1 MRGVNVNMFYDDLNT
16 EEQVSYLIKPILQVL
31 QEAGGQ
37 LERSEIRDR
46 ISELDEH
53 IAEFEQK
60 LYTSNKTGN
69 QYKKFDFKFNFAIKE
84 LSYVGLISY
93 VKFNPK
99 ITLTQDGANVDLTDF
114 DVKTEVRDKARSYWE
129 EHSTKNKSK
138 NKPVETLEVED
149 EENESTDDELLDD
162 FKVKLQSAIANMS
175 PAKFEQ
181 FSRAL
186 LTKMGVEFTNKGV
199 QVSNDGGIDGYG
211 YHVDA
216 DDFRTTRVVIQCKR
230 FNSNPVSEPDINQ
243 FLGAM
248 NKYQADYGVFITN
261 SRFTNKAREAAREGT
276 PITLIDGNDLIL
288 TPGFIDSH
296 VHVLGGGGEGGFA
309 NRTPEATME
318 GLTKFGVT
326 TVVGCLGT
334 DGIGRDMCALVAK
347 TKGLNEQ
354 GMSAYCYTG
363 SYQIPVRT
371 LTDSIV
377 KDIMMIREIVGTGEI
392 AISDHRSS
400 QPTFEEFVRVVAD
413 TRLGGVLSGK
423 AGIVNVHLGDS
434 PRCLDLIERVVDETE
449 IPASQILPTHINRNE
464 MLFGKSIEYALKG
477 GAVDFTGNEDI
488 DYWETICDEVRVC
501 NGIKRMLDAGVNPDR
516 MTISSD
522 GQGSLPMYSSDGE
535 FLGMGVGQSS
545 CLLKEVKECVFKTE
559 IPLEIAI
566 STITSNP
573 ADILRLKGK
582 GKVEEGYDADLCI
595 LDQELQLVEVIAKG
609 NTVYTK

>member
-1 MRGVNVNMFYDDLNT
+1 
-16 EEQVSYLIKPILQVL
+16 
-31 QEAGGQ
+31 
-37 LERSEIRDR
+37 
-46 ISELDEH
+46 
-53 IAEFEQK
+53 
-60 LYTSNKTGN
+60 
-69 QYKKFDFKFNFAIKE
+69 
-84 LSYVGLISY
+84 
-93 VKFNPK
+93 
-99 ITLTQDGANVDLTDF
+99 
-114 DVKTEVRDKARSYWE
+114 
-129 EHSTKNKSK
+129 
-138 NKPVETLEVED
+138 
-149 EENESTDDELLDD
+149 
-162 FKVKLQSAIANMS
+162 
-175 PAKFEQ
+175 
-181 FSRAL
+181 
-186 LTKMGVEFTNKGV
+186 
-199 QVSNDGGIDGYG
+199 
-211 YHVDA
+211 
-216 DDFRTTRVVIQCKR
+216 
-230 FNSNPVSEPDINQ
+230 
-243 FLGAM
+243 
-248 NKYQADYGVFITN
+248 
-261 SRFTNKAREAAREGT
+261 
-276 PITLIDGNDLIL
+276 
-288 TPGFIDSH
+288 
-296 VHVLGGGGEGGFA
+296 
-309 NRTPEATME
+309 ME

-363 SYQIPVRT
+363 SYQIPVHT

-377 KDIMMIREIVGTGEI
+377 KDIMMIQEIIGTGEI

-400 QPTFEEFVRVVAD
+400 QPTFEEFARVVAD

-535 FLGMGVGQSS
+535 FLEMGVGQSS